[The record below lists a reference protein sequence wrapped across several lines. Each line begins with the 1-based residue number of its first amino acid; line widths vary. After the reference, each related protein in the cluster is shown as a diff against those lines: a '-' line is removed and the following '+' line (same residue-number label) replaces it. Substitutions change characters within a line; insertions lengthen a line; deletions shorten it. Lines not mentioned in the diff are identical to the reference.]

1 MSKKAN
7 PTMVG
12 AFVLVGLGLLI
23 ASITILGNIKFRDD
37 TFRCIAFFSGSLWG
51 LDTGAPVT
59 FRGVTIGR
67 VSQISIQY
75 EQQPQQGQHL
85 IPVYIDI
92 EQPPAS
98 VDQGKGRMK
107 RSELQQVMEQ
117 LVGQG
122 LRAQLKTTSLLTG
135 KLYIDLAFHPG
146 TELRLHNR
154 DEKLIELPTLPS
166 GLEQITQKLESL
178 PLSDIINKTA
188 AALDGINGILHSE
201 QAGRVL
207 QTLDAA
213 LTRMDTL
220 LAHTDAELPGLV
232 GELKKAIS
240 QYTALA
246 ESANLLLRTADK
258 ELPKASGELHQL
270 LASLNTTAN
279 SLTRTLANLEQLTAK
294 DSDLS
299 FQLTGSLREIER
311 AAASIRELTDFLQQH
326 PNALIFGQGEDK
338 R

>member
-7 PTMVG
+7 PTVVG

-23 ASITILGNIKFRDD
+23 AAIIILGKIKFRDD
-37 TFRCIAFFSGSLWG
+37 TFRCIAFFTGSLWG
-51 LDTGAPVT
+51 LDPGAPVT

-92 EQPPAS
+92 KQPPAT
-98 VDQGKGRMK
+98 VDQDKGRLK
-107 RSELQQVMEQ
+107 RGELQQMMEQ

-146 TELRLHNR
+146 AELRLHNR
-154 DEKLIELPTLPS
+154 DDKLIELPTLPS

-188 AALDGINGILHSE
+188 AALDGINSILHSE
-201 QAGRVL
+201 QAGQVL
-207 QTLDAA
+207 QTLNTTLA
-213 LTRMDTL
+213 RMDSL
-220 LAHTDAELPGLV
+220 LGHTDAELPALV
-232 GELKKAIS
+232 GELKKAIN
-240 QYTALA
+240 QYTTLA
-246 ESANLLLRTADK
+246 ETATHLLHAADK

-279 SLTRTLANLEQLTAK
+279 GLTRTLANLEQLTAK

-299 FQLTGSLREIER
+299 YQLTGSLREVER

-326 PNALIFGQGEDK
+326 PNALVFGQGEDK

>member
-7 PTMVG
+7 PTVVG
-12 AFVLVGLGLLI
+12 AFALVGLGLLI
-23 ASITILGNIKFRDD
+23 AAIIILGKIKFRDD
-37 TFRCIAFFSGSLWG
+37 TFRCIAFFTGSLWG
-51 LDTGAPVT
+51 LDPGAPVT

-92 EQPPAS
+92 KQPPAT
-98 VDQGKGRMK
+98 VDQGKGRLK
-107 RSELQQVMEQ
+107 RGELQQMMEQ

-146 TELRLHNR
+146 AELRLHNR
-154 DEKLIELPTLPS
+154 DDKLIELPTLPS

-188 AALDGINGILHSE
+188 AALDGINSILHSE
-201 QAGRVL
+201 QAGQVL
-207 QTLDAA
+207 QTLNTTLA
-213 LTRMDTL
+213 RMDSL
-220 LAHTDAELPGLV
+220 LAHTDAELPALV
-232 GELKKAIS
+232 DELKKAIS
-240 QYTALA
+240 QYTTLA
-246 ESANLLLRTADK
+246 ETANHLLRTADK

-270 LASLNTTAN
+270 LASLNTTTN
-279 SLTRTLANLEQLTAK
+279 GLTRTLANVEQLTAK

-299 FQLTGSLREIER
+299 FQLSGSLREVER